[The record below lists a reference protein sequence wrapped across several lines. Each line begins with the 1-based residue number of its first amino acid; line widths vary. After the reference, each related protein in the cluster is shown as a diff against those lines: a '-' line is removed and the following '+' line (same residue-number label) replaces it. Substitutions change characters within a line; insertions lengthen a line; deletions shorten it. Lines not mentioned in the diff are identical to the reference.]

1 LAGGGED
8 GCVQPPPED
17 HRQLRMGQVSQAE
30 GAFRGS
36 LMSADRTA
44 QLRERL
50 ATRWLLAM
58 ALAAG
63 RTPVRTCIH
72 ECEALTET
80 LESEHPGLLI
90 EQAILSAMQGQ
101 LDEARRLNQRARHS
115 FLEEMRARR
124 MLMFLAQSQATVE
137 CLARDLVAAERELR
151 TWLSFGREF
160 EERDQI
166 SQAAA
171 RLALLLRRLGR
182 SVEAAEFAALSAE
195 TAPADGAQAQAL
207 SRAAMAASASAAGE
221 HQQAKRIASEDV
233 GLVPAEMLNLRADV
247 LVELAEVLLA
257 ASQQH
262 SAEQASSQAARL
274 YALKGNLVSA
284 DRVLRLDQP
293 SHWDRDSD

>member
-1 LAGGGED
+1 
-8 GCVQPPPED
+8 
-17 HRQLRMGQVSQAE
+17 
-30 GAFRGS
+30 
-36 LMSADRTA
+36 
-44 QLRERL
+44 
-50 ATRWLLAM
+50 
-58 ALAAG
+58 
-63 RTPVRTCIH
+63 
-72 ECEALTET
+72 
-80 LESEHPGLLI
+80 
-90 EQAILSAMQGQ
+90 
-101 LDEARRLNQRARHS
+101 
-115 FLEEMRARR
+115 
-124 MLMFLAQSQATVE
+124 
-137 CLARDLVAAERELR
+137 
-151 TWLSFGREF
+151 LSFGREF

-221 HQQAKRIASEDV
+221 HQQAERLASEAV